1 MGIFCLVKSK
11 QSYQHYLSYE
21 KDGNGNESSLLFENW
36 QMTRNIALGAGASF
50 VCIYSFAFLLIFW
63 AGMLHKQQ
71 RKVVSGCGMT
81 LFLIGAWVVF
91 AFSCVVDVVILVL
104 AFDQDNVVYIE
115 IVWAAFVGHVVSWLA
130 MLVNEE
136 MARRWIAD

>member
-1 MGIFCLVKSK
+1 
-11 QSYQHYLSYE
+11 
-21 KDGNGNESSLLFENW
+21 
-36 QMTRNIALGAGASF
+36 
-50 VCIYSFAFLLIFW
+50 
-63 AGMLHKQQ
+63 MLHKQQ